1 MTLMDASDTT
11 TTNPR
16 ERFRRART
24 LREAAERLL
33 AACDTPDELPGAE
46 NLDPEKMRTL
56 ASRLLGRA
64 DEIIAGLATSPRRDP

>member
-1 MTLMDASDTT
+1 MDASDAT

-16 ERFRRART
+16 ERFRRAST
-24 LREAAERLL
+24 LREAAEKLL